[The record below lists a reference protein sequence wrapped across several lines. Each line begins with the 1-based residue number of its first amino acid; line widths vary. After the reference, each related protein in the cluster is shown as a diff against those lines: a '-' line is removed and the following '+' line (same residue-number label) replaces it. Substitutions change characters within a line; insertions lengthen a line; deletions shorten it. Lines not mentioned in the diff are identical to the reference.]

1 MPRYREHAVVA
12 FWNITQDRLR
22 AVSFLLENPKGAQL
36 KRTEVRARLRLCVL
50 LAYFQAKERMFVFYT
65 QVALSTLLVH
75 HRTKEVLFAL
85 QLQKDVDVPDIRKQ
99 GAIILIK

>member
-22 AVSFLLENPKGAQL
+22 AVSFLLENPRGAQ
-36 KRTEVRARLRLCVL
+36 LCVL
-50 LAYFQAKERMFVFYT
+50 LAYFQAKERMLVFYT
-65 QVALSTLLVH
+65 QVAP
-75 HRTKEVLFAL
+75 
-85 QLQKDVDVPDIRKQ
+85 QLQKNVDVPDIRKQ